1 MKEGGSFYLR
11 WFKRTVYPFNM
22 LCWIPIYKDNNTDS
36 LILYN
41 VVPADNDYHK
51 VALATYDNHGRMG
64 FFIIPYTLDETLE
77 KLKKIVE
84 YDEKFNNDGQKT
96 WDRHYKCPINLI
108 LIEEGHEIHYG

>member
-1 MKEGGSFYLR
+1 
-11 WFKRTVYPFNM
+11 M